1 MIGRFANKLFPFKT
15 FRMWLDS
22 IQIWFNR
29 VQRIDLNLSQSFFNR
44 DLSDLYDILFQDLI
58 EIRCRYESIL
68 AISLMNRRWPD
79 DNWASKFVML
89 PNQVPYRYIL
99 NIIFR

>member
-58 EIRCRYESIL
+58 EIRCCYESML
-68 AISLMNRRWPD
+68 AIRLMNRRWPD
-79 DNWASKFVML
+79 DNWGSKFLEL
-89 PNQVPYRYIL
+89 PNQFPYRFIL